1 MSGQKSPNVWSVG
14 DSALTAVW
22 DAKAREYRES
32 EVRVNAI
39 KGNFVEVEIRGARHL
54 RPMSCFAVDENEVY
68 ENCGICHGTGVVAS
82 YDLLDRENRYPC
94 VNCDGSGLV
103 PHDCDE

>member
-1 MSGQKSPNVWSVG
+1 MALDQKSPNVWSVG

-54 RPMSCFAVDENEVY
+54 RPMR
-68 ENCGICHGTGVVAS
+68 
-82 YDLLDRENRYPC
+82 LLRRE
-94 VNCDGSGLV
+94 
-103 PHDCDE
+103 